1 MDVGHNSP
9 AGTNDIEDW
18 LLLKPLAIITSPAFT
33 GIGEKVISIDD
44 PK

>member
-1 MDVGHNSP
+1 MDVDHNSP

-18 LLLKPLAIITSPAFT
+18 LLLNPLAVITSPAFT
-33 GIGEKVISIDD
+33 GIGGKVITIGD